1 MSIKTALVPIES
13 LINLLKSLSEE
24 AKEEIFEKVFIEED
38 TVPLTNEER
47 QAVMKAEEEFK
58 SGETIRWPLTVKDE
72 KN

>member
-1 MSIKTALVPIES
+1 VRR
-13 LINLLKSLSEE
+13 INLLKSLSEE

-58 SGETIRWPLTVKDE
+58 SGETIRWPLLIRNLTKVTKGKLIE
-72 KN
+72 F

>member
-1 MSIKTALVPIES
+1 MSIKKALVSIES

-58 SGETIRWPLTVKDE
+58 SGETIRWPFGR
-72 KN
+72 